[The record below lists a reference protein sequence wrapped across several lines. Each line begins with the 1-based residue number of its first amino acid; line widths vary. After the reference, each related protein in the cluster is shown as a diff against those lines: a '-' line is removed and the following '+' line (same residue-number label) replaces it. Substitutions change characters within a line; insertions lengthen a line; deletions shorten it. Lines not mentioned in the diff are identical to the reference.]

1 MTNRAS
7 RSTSTGARVGPQEQA
22 YLALLRTAYEL
33 ERDFAL
39 FLKPHELSPTQYN
52 ALRILRGAGPEGLA
66 CNQVADRMLNQ
77 DSDITRLMD
86 RLEKRGWVTR
96 QRGKQDR
103 RIIRAKISARGQS
116 LLQELDHSVSL
127 YVKRRMEALGERL
140 GEFRSMLE
148 DIGKTEWQELSEPEA
163 GVQN

>member
-1 MTNRAS
+1 MTEQDS
-7 RSTSTGARVGPQEQA
+7 KPGSTAARVSPEEQA
-22 YLALLRTAYEL
+22 YVALLRTAYQL

-52 ALRILRGAGPEGLA
+52 ALRILRGAGPKGLA
-66 CNQVADRMLNQ
+66 CSHIADRMLSQ

-86 RLEKRGWVTR
+86 RLEKRGLVTR

-103 RIIRAKISARGQS
+103 RIIRAKISAKGHS
-116 LLQELDHSVSL
+116 LLRGLDHSVSQ

-140 GEFRSMLE
+140 VEFRAMLE
-148 DIGKTEWQELSEPEA
+148 DIGKNRVARAE
-163 GVQN
+163 